1 MKYFF
6 LICFISIA
14 YIGKIFAQD
23 LPFSINSKHI
33 KEFSLDEHNVYNVP
47 IAVDA
52 PTTIMFPSSFT
63 ALQAVNISA
72 NPEVLAPVM
81 LEYTPG
87 QYFFTVRATRDDA
100 NAMLNIIWQRK
111 TYVLR
116 LIASKEPY
124 YSVTFGGSGGGGMP
138 LGGSAR
144 RKRVSPQNLLG
155 LLDKAKSFRLLS
167 TQYPQMLEQANRI
180 EPQKWTV
187 YKNFDIWT
195 DEIIRFDDQ
204 DTLVFRILLRNNSNK
219 TIYYS
224 PQGFAVRTGNRV
236 YHQSISDASGI
247 MPPKSTTLAY
257 FAITGSGDGGRNDLS
272 VKNDFNIIVTRMN
285 ANAVELLR

>member
-1 MKYFF
+1 
-6 LICFISIA
+6 
-14 YIGKIFAQD
+14 
-23 LPFSINSKHI
+23 
-33 KEFSLDEHNVYNVP
+33 
-47 IAVDA
+47 
-52 PTTIMFPSSFT
+52 
-63 ALQAVNISA
+63 
-72 NPEVLAPVM
+72 
-81 LEYTPG
+81 
-87 QYFFTVRATRDDA
+87 
-100 NAMLNIIWQRK
+100 
-111 TYVLR
+111 
-116 LIASKEPY
+116 
-124 YSVTFGGSGGGGMP
+124 
-138 LGGSAR
+138 
-144 RKRVSPQNLLG
+144 
-155 LLDKAKSFRLLS
+155 
-167 TQYPQMLEQANRI
+167 MLEQANRI